1 MKKSAFILT
10 IMLLALL
17 SSMLKAQESTDYI
30 YYPTHLWLNYKPQTI
45 NTPLINK
52 GADIAG
58 NTFSVK
64 DFFDIIMLPDC
75 NMSPAEGRKVTN
87 TDNSLLWEVHHST
100 KSGDWNMILSPEERN
115 DGNYAYT
122 VLAGYLNSDKYQE
135 LEFKSESPFPYQLF
149 VDGSMISF
157 ANDFAKNGE
166 KNKNTAKI
174 KLEKGLHKVFVKT
187 FYQKKEEYNWL
198 FKLELGTKYK
208 GSISWT
214 IDPTTT
220 MNISLVL
227 DGIRATNA
235 TLSDNGR
242 YVMYS
247 YSETTPPDG
256 KVTSWVEIIDM
267 KNGNIILNT
276 RYNKMGWVSFHPSE
290 NAILFRND
298 NDKFAEIYKQNLE
311 NGSTELIMKATK
323 DMTSFS
329 MNKNATCLIYLVNV
343 KGEKSKDGVH
353 KLSCLSDRL
362 PWYRNQTNLYYYD
375 IATGTHR
382 QLTAGDQS
390 NYLYD
395 ISKDGTKILVA
406 QHIEDYAQRPYS
418 HQIAMEINLKDN
430 TIDTLWNDWF
440 SGSFSYSPDE
450 KQLLVT
456 GSASMFNG
464 AGRNLPKKMIA
475 NDYDNQAYI
484 FTIADKSVKCITK
497 NFDPNIESYSWC
509 SNDNKI
515 YFKVEEKSY
524 HNIYRYDVGNDT
536 FEKIYTGYDN
546 VKTMDK
552 ADDCSLLAFSCNGI
566 QTCDKAFV
574 MDLSSKNII
583 SETDPEKDIFRDVK
597 FGEYHDYVVKTK
609 SGALIDGFYYL
620 PPDFKAD
627 KKYPMIVYYY
637 GGTSPTDRSFRGRYP
652 KNYFAA
658 NGYVVYVIIPSGS
671 TGYGQEFAAR
681 HVNNWGITV
690 ADEII
695 EATKKFLKDHD
706 FVDAGHIG
714 CMGASYGGFMTE
726 LLTTKTDIFT
736 AAISHAG
743 ISSIS
748 SYWGEGYWGYSY
760 NSAAAAGTFPWD
772 NQKMY
777 VGQSALFNADKCNT
791 PLLLL
796 HGTADTNVPVGESIQ
811 LYTALKLLGKECE
824 FVQVE
829 GENHAINDYKKRI
842 KWQRTIMAWWDKY
855 LKDDSTWWNDL
866 YPENE

>member
-1 MKKSAFILT
+1 MNRKNIILT
-10 IMLLALL
+10 IVLTLMLFP
-17 SSMLKAQESTDYI
+17 MLKAQESKDYT
-30 YYPTHLWLNYKPQTI
+30 YYPSHLWLNYKPQTI
-45 NTPLINK
+45 TTPLINK

-64 DFFDIIMLPDC
+64 DFFNVIMLPDC
-75 NMSPAEGRKVTN
+75 KMTPAKGRKVTD
-87 TDNSLLWEVHHST
+87 TDGSLLWEVHPST
-100 KSGDWNMILSPEERN
+100 KSGDWNMILSPEERH

-122 VLAGYLNSDKYQE
+122 VLAGYVNSDRYQE
-135 LEFKSESPFPYQLF
+135 LELKSESPSPYQLF
-149 VDGSMISF
+149 VDGAMISS
-157 ANDFAKNGE
+157 ANDFAKE
-166 KNKNTAKI
+166 RERNKNTAKV

-187 FYQKKEEYNWL
+187 FYQKKEEQQWH
-198 FKLELGTKYK
+198 FKLELGTKHE

-214 IDPTTT
+214 VDPTTT
-220 MNISLVL
+220 MNIDLLLNGTRVN
-227 DGIRATNA
+227 NA
-235 TLSDNGR
+235 RLSDNGR

-247 YSETTPPDG
+247 YYETTPPDG
-256 KVTSWVEIIDM
+256 KTMSWVEIIDIKGGNTVLDTKHKKM
-267 KNGNIILNT
+267 NGVT
-276 RYNKMGWVSFHPSE
+276 FHPSE

-298 NDKFAEIYKQNLE
+298 NDKFACIYKQNLE
-311 NGSTELIMKATK
+311 TGITETVMKASK
-323 DMTSFS
+323 DMTSYS
-329 MNKNATCLIYLVNV
+329 MNKDATCIIYNVNV
-343 KGEKSKDGVH
+343 KGERSKDGVH

-362 PWYRNQTNLYYYD
+362 PWHRNQTNIYHYD
-375 IATGTHR
+375 ITTGTHR
-382 QLTAGDQS
+382 QITAGDKS
-390 NYLYD
+390 SHLYD
-395 ISKDGTKILVA
+395 ISKDGSKILVA
-406 QHIEDYAQRPYS
+406 QYVDDYEQRPYS
-418 HQIAMEINLKDN
+418 RQIAMEINLKEN
-430 TIDTLWNDWF
+430 TIDTLWVDWF

-456 GSASMFNG
+456 ASAAMFNG

-475 NDYDNQAYI
+475 NDYDGQAYI
-484 FTIADKSVKCITK
+484 FNLADKSVKYITK
-497 NFDPNIESYSWC
+497 DFDPNIESYTWC
-509 SNDNKI
+509 NDDNKI

-524 HNIYRYDVGNDT
+524 HNIYRYDTEKDT
-536 FEKIYTGYDN
+536 FEKIDTGLD
-546 VKTMDK
+546 VVRTMDK
-552 ADDCSLLAFSCNGI
+552 ADDCSLMAYYGNSI

-574 MDLSSKNII
+574 MDLSSNKNI
-583 SETDPEKDIFRDVK
+583 SSTDPEKDIFRDVR
-597 FGEYHDYVVKTK
+597 FGEYHDYVVKAK
-609 SGALIDGFYYL
+609 SGAVIDGFYYL
-620 PPDFKAD
+620 PPDFDAT
-627 KKYPMIVYYY
+627 KKYPVIVYYY

-695 EATKKFLKDHD
+695 EATKKFTKDHS
-706 FVDAGHIG
+706 FVDAEHIG

-726 LLTTKTDIFT
+726 LLTTKTDIFA

-748 SYWGEGYWGYSY
+748 SYWGEGYWGYGY
-760 NSAAAAGTFPWD
+760 NTTAAAGTFPWD

-824 FVQVE
+824 FVQIE
-829 GENHAINDYKKRI
+829 GEDHAINDYKKRI
-842 KWQRTIMAWWDKY
+842 KWQKTIMAWWDKY
-855 LKDDSTWWNDL
+855 LKGDDTWWNDI
-866 YPENE
+866 YPEK